1 MPKVILIKEYKRN
14 DRSFPIGSLMNVTS
28 SYAKELIDQDKAELY
43 IEKKVKKSKK
53 KAVKKVNKI
62 EENGNS

>member
-1 MPKVILIKEYKRN
+1 
-14 DRSFPIGSLMNVTS
+14 MNVTS